1 MIAEDNRCLALLNLN
16 GELSVQEAFENE
28 DIIEQVSV
36 WNDHG
41 KIAVCFDRSL
51 SILSVQNQCGI
62 TSENTYRLKNVA
74 LLNKLCCFLYISY
87 THLLLLLFCFLQSKL
102 HLLVLFFCFS
112 YLTVTVLFLATE
124 MTVTFC
130 FFATECCLATQ

>member
-41 KIAVCFDRSL
+41 KIAVCFDRTL

-62 TSENTYRLKNVA
+62 TVEKTYRLKNI
-74 LLNKLCCFLYISY
+74 CFIEITACNNTIL
-87 THLLLLLFCFLQSKL
+87 
-102 HLLVLFFCFS
+102 
-112 YLTVTVLFLATE
+112 
-124 MTVTFC
+124 
-130 FFATECCLATQ
+130 